1 MAAGTRTVCPAR
13 YEVSLV
19 SDDLATFECSYLEQD
34 VIEAPGLGGENGWH
48 ANFTFLNEVGEVDCT
63 RAGISC
69 SPGFA

>member
-1 MAAGTRTVCPAR
+1 M
-13 YEVSLV
+13 